1 MKVKFFTL
9 LFAAAFVF
17 SLNSFSANAQTRR
30 SLPSPTPQ
38 PLGVPVV
45 VSRAEDYPTADGIV
59 VTEPDDQT
67 DAEMRVKLEEANAR
81 VKELKS
87 RVKTLE
93 SSKEDPY
100 DANQKRL
107 LLNLDILSRAEQRA
121 ETLRK
126 QLFEMIEKEN
136 AVKSRIDQIAYD
148 SREEVIRM
156 STATIGSL
164 RPEDVR
170 DARQKAL
177 GSEKTNLESLL
188 TQIETNRAALELSVN
203 RADSLVEKVRL
214 KLEKE
219 IDDALNEE
227 IVP

>member
-1 MKVKFFTL
+1 MKLKVFIL
-9 LFAAAFVF
+9 LIAAAVVL
-17 SLNSFSANAQTRR
+17 SLNSSDANAQRR
-30 SLPSPTPQ
+30 PLPSPTPP

-45 VSRAEDYPTADGIV
+45 ISRAEDYPSDGQIV
-59 VTEPDDQT
+59 VTETENRTNEDLKEQF
-67 DAEMRVKLEEANAR
+67 EQANAR
-81 VKELKS
+81 IRELKAQ
-87 RVKTLE
+87 VKSLE
-93 SSKEDPY
+93 SGKENPY

-136 AVKSRIDQIAYD
+136 AVRARIDQIAYD

-170 DARQKAL
+170 DARQKAFK
-177 GSEKTNLESLL
+177 SEKANLQSLL
-188 TQIETNRAALELSVN
+188 SQIETNRAALELSVN
-203 RADSLVEKVRL
+203 RADVLVEKIRL

-227 IVP
+227 IEP

>member
-1 MKVKFFTL
+1 MKSKVFTL

-17 SLNSFSANAQTRR
+17 LLNISDANAQPLRP
-30 SLPSPTPQ
+30 LPSPTP
-38 PLGVPVV
+38 PPEAPVII
-45 VSRAEDYPTADGIV
+45 SRADDYTTENQIFVPDQNGQSDEDL
-59 VTEPDDQT
+59 
-67 DAEMRVKLEEANAR
+67 RLKLEAANAR
-81 VKELKS
+81 IKELKS
-87 RVKTLE
+87 RVNSLE
-93 SSKEDPY
+93 SGKENAY

-136 AVKSRIDQIAYD
+136 AVKSRIDQITYD

-177 GSEKTNLESLL
+177 RSERANLESLL
-188 TQIETNRAALELSVN
+188 SQIETNRSALEQSVN
-203 RADSLVEKVRL
+203 RADALVEKIRL

-227 IVP
+227 LEP

>member
-1 MKVKFFTL
+1 MKLKLFTL
-9 LFAAAFVF
+9 LFAVAVVSAFNF
-17 SLNSFSANAQTRR
+17 SSADAQTRR
-30 SLPSPTPQ
+30 PRPSPTPI
-38 PLGVPVV
+38 PEVPVII
-45 VSRAEDYPTADGIV
+45 SRAGDFPPEEQYVENSAD
-59 VTEPDDQT
+59 TRTNDDL
-67 DAEMRVKLEEANAR
+67 RLELEKSKETVNELRAR
-81 VKELKS
+81 VKS
-87 RVKTLE
+87 LE
-93 SSKEDPY
+93 AGREDPY

-136 AVKSRIDQIAYD
+136 AIRTRIDQIAYD

-170 DARQKAL
+170 DARQKAFAA
-177 GSEKTNLESLL
+177 EKVNLQSLL
-188 TQIETNRAALELSVN
+188 GQIETNRAALELSVN
-203 RADSLVEKVRL
+203 RADALVEKIRL

-227 IVP
+227 IEP